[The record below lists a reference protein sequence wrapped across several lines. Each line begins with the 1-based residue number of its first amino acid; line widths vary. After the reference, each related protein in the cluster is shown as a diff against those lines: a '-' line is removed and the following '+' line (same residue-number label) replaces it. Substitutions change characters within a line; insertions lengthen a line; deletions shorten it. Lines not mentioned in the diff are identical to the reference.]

1 MDVKEKR
8 EYLDRYVDESVDAI
22 FKRGRIRHI
31 WLSGS
36 HMLQAFPLFE
46 VELVEEVAAK
56 LVNSEEKVN
65 IAVNDAEFA
74 KEQNFVNDLEEGFR
88 LYGVERV
95 RELYGKKRK
104 VVVCYDAKKAASKR
118 LDRGEKLKRAEVELS
133 ML

>member
-1 MDVKEKR
+1 
-8 EYLDRYVDESVDAI
+8 
-22 FKRGRIRHI
+22 
-31 WLSGS
+31 
-36 HMLQAFPLFE
+36 MLQAFPLFE

>member
-1 MDVKEKR
+1 M
-8 EYLDRYVDESVDAI
+8 
-22 FKRGRIRHI
+22 
-31 WLSGS
+31 
-36 HMLQAFPLFE
+36 FE

-56 LVNSEEKVN
+56 HVNSEEKVN
-65 IAVNDAEFA
+65 MEVNDAEFA

-88 LYGVERV
+88 LYAVERV

-118 LDRGEKLKRAEVELS
+118 LDRDEKLKRAEVELS

>member
-1 MDVKEKR
+1 
-8 EYLDRYVDESVDAI
+8 
-22 FKRGRIRHI
+22 
-31 WLSGS
+31 
-36 HMLQAFPLFE
+36 MLQAFPLLE

-56 LVNSEEKVN
+56 HVNSEEKVN
-65 IAVNDAEFA
+65 MDVNAEFA

-88 LYGVERV
+88 LYAVERV

-118 LDRGEKLKRAEVELS
+118 LDRDEKLKRAEVELS